1 MSMLEMW
8 KNTLD
13 KGGYVSA
20 IFMDLSKA
28 FDTLNHNLLIAKL
41 GAYGFE
47 RDSLSFMKSY
57 LKDRQ
62 QRVRVN
68 NNFSSWEK
76 IIAGVP
82 QGSILG
88 PLLFNIFIND
98 LFVFVSSSNL
108 SNYADDNTLYASGF
122 NLEEVKK
129 CLSTDFDAV
138 TKWFYENH
146 MALNAGKCHLMCL
159 GKDTR
164 NETFIFKGVVM
175 KNSKEQ
181 KILGVTIDNKLTFKS
196 HIKNLCKK
204 ASQKIGALSRLSN
217 HLNDSQKRLILNSI
231 VKSQFSYCPLVWMF
245 CSRTS
250 NNMIN
255 KVHERALRVLLN
267 DHESDFEKLL
277 HINNDVCN
285 HHRNIQT
292 LLIEIFKIKK
302 GFAPPKMGSSLKGRN
317 NIYKVRNFQEFE
329 TQKELYILV

>member
-1 MSMLEMW
+1 MRDKLSKLLTTGFRKNHSTQHCLMSMLEMW

-88 PLLFNIFIND
+88 PLLFKIFIND

-108 SNYADDNTLYASGF
+108 SNYADDNTSYASGF
-122 NLEEVKK
+122 NLEEVK
-129 CLSTDFDAV
+129 
-138 TKWFYENH
+138 
-146 MALNAGKCHLMCL
+146 NA
-159 GKDTR
+159 
-164 NETFIFKGVVM
+164 
-175 KNSKEQ
+175 
-181 KILGVTIDNKLTFKS
+181 
-196 HIKNLCKK
+196 
-204 ASQKIGALSRLSN
+204 
-217 HLNDSQKRLILNSI
+217 
-231 VKSQFSYCPLVWMF
+231 
-245 CSRTS
+245 
-250 NNMIN
+250 
-255 KVHERALRVLLN
+255 
-267 DHESDFEKLL
+267 
-277 HINNDVCN
+277 
-285 HHRNIQT
+285 
-292 LLIEIFKIKK
+292 
-302 GFAPPKMGSSLKGRN
+302 
-317 NIYKVRNFQEFE
+317 
-329 TQKELYILV
+329 